1 MRATETKKSS
11 NSARL
16 LTGLNS
22 RRPMSLSPEHH
33 NQHAENQ
40 RLAQKFRKSLLLTN
54 NLDLHVREE
63 FDIHRSRREL
73 RLIVTTLSNT
83 STTRLGASTA
93 RRRVR

>member
-1 MRATETKKSS
+1 MTKTTKSS
-11 NSARL
+11 SSARL
-16 LTGLNS
+16 LTGLDL
-22 RRPMSLSPEHH
+22 RRPTSLSLEHQK
-33 NQHAENQ
+33 QHAENQ
-40 RLAQKFRKSLLLTN
+40 RLAQKFRKSLLLMI